1 MLSVCMSL
9 CLSNK
14 VYGNTELKVYFG
26 TKLLKSMQ
34 FFLVIRFFNELFE
47 DPFIYMISNFF
58 APK

>member
-1 MLSVCMSL
+1 MSVCMSL

-26 TKLLKSMQ
+26 TKNIEIHAV
-34 FFLVIRFFNELFE
+34 FLVIRFFNELFE